1 MTTLAELTAALFS
14 GAVAIGAP
22 ADGAGSDRTGAGG
35 KGAGSDGSG
44 SDGAAAPQIT
54 WVRVMR
60 ARVPAFDALEAGDLA
75 IVPEATLAVV
85 APGRDERLQLI
96 DACRAARIAG
106 VLLVDQDQRP
116 APNVELGEPAAD
128 GGAFTDLAAGLARAG
143 LPGIRVG
150 PADVAALERSI
161 IGYLV
166 TGGAE
171 LERQAAALESHLE
184 RLALAGGGPAA
195 LVAAI
200 ASHFGRAVA
209 LEGRRGDPLALHAP
223 AELPDSALD
232 AIRYQSRPRGPVAL
246 RVALP
251 AAGAAQDGGSG
262 RLTVRSSGA
271 VESAGGVA
279 HAAGPEGAAAQG
291 GGLVL
296 LGARP
301 PSDLERVAVGRIAGL
316 LALELSRDE
325 AVRRARDVARRA
337 EALPSAGPPWV
348 VLLTRQRVPEEADDA
363 AEALER
369 REANR
374 RELRLIAPARRLALR
389 GDADS
394 LEIRAVLAVDPL
406 DGPDPLGLETAGRI
420 AAFLGRVVAVS
431 RPFGSVGDRPT
442 AEAEARAALEAAE
455 TLTGGGPVAQAALL
469 PTYRMLGAL
478 HHLGD
483 GERLAQVLLEPLSTG
498 RPDVQREHIATLRAL
513 LEHGG
518 PGEAAMALGV
528 HRNTVT
534 YRLRR
539 IESITGWNLADPD
552 VRLAVL
558 IALRFVQNR

>member
-85 APGRDERLQLI
+85 APGRDERYQLI
-96 DACRAARIAG
+96 EACGAARIAG
-106 VLLVDQDQRP
+106 MLLVDQERRATP
-116 APNVELGEPAAD
+116 EVEPPDPAAD
-128 GGAFTDLAAGLARAG
+128 GAAFADLAAGLARAG
-143 LPGIRVG
+143 LPGVRVG

-184 RLALAGGGPAA
+184 RLALEGGGPAA

-232 AIRYQSRPRGPVAL
+232 ASRYQSRPRGPVAL
-246 RVALP
+246 RVPLP
-251 AAGAAQDGGSG
+251 AAGAAQDVGS
-262 RLTVRSSGA
+262 
-271 VESAGGVA
+271 
-279 HAAGPEGAAAQG
+279 G

-348 VLLTRQRVPEEADDA
+348 VLLARQRVSEEADDA
-363 AEALER
+363 AAALER
-369 REANR
+369 RESNR

-394 LEIRAVLAVDPL
+394 LEIRAVLAVDQP
-406 DGPDPLGLETAGRI
+406 DGPDPLGLATAGRI

-431 RPFGSVGDRPT
+431 RPFGAVGDRPT

-455 TLTGGGPVAQAALL
+455 TLSGGGPVAQAALL

-483 GERLAQVLLEPLSTG
+483 GERLARALLEPLSVG
-498 RPDVQREHIATLRAL
+498 RADVQREHIATLRAL

-552 VRLAVL
+552 VRLGLL
-558 IALRFVQNR
+558 IALRLVQNR

>member
-1 MTTLAELTAALFS
+1 MTTLADLTVALFP
-14 GAVAIGAP
+14 GAMSVGARFEGGGSE
-22 ADGAGSDRTGAGG
+22 AAASEAAASEGAGS
-35 KGAGSDGSG
+35 GSR
-44 SDGAAAPQIT
+44 AAAPQVS

-85 APGRDERLQLI
+85 APGRDERLQLV

-106 VLLVDQDQRP
+106 MLLVDQDQRP
-116 APNVELGEPAAD
+116 SPDVQARGSAAD

-143 LPGIRVG
+143 LPGVRVG

-171 LERQAAALESHLE
+171 LERQAAALESRLE
-184 RLALAGGGPAA
+184 RLALEGGGPAA

-209 LEGRRGDPLALHAP
+209 LEGRRGDPLAVHAP

-246 RVALP
+246 RVPLP
-251 AAGAAQDGGSG
+251 AAGSAQDVGSDGGTA
-262 RLTVRSSGA
+262 R
-271 VESAGGVA
+271 SAGSTND
-279 HAAGPEGAAAQG
+279 AGGHRSTAGSG

-348 VLLTRQRVPEEADDA
+348 VLLARQRVPGEADDA

-369 REANR
+369 RETNR

-394 LEIRAVLAVDPL
+394 LEIRAVLAVDQP
-406 DGPDPLGLETAGRI
+406 DGSDPLGLATAGRI

-431 RPFGSVGDRPT
+431 RPFGAVGDRPT

-455 TLTGGGPVAQAALL
+455 ALAGGGPVAQAALL
-469 PTYRMLGAL
+469 PIYRMLGAL
-478 HHLGD
+478 HNLGD
-483 GERLAQVLLEPLSTG
+483 GERLARVLLEPLSVG
-498 RPDVQREHIATLRAL
+498 RADVQREHTATLRAL

-552 VRLAVL
+552 VRLGLL
-558 IALRFVQNR
+558 IALRLVQNR

>member
-1 MTTLAELTAALFS
+1 MTTLADLTMALFPGAIS
-14 GAVAIGAP
+14 VGARFKAVASVA
-22 ADGAGSDRTGAGG
+22 AGSEA
-35 KGAGSDGSG
+35 AGSAE
-44 SDGAAAPQIT
+44 AAAPQVS

-75 IVPEATLAVV
+75 IVPEATLALV
-85 APGRDERLQLI
+85 APGRDERLQLV

-106 VLLVDQDQRP
+106 MLLVDQEQRLASDVGP
-116 APNVELGEPAAD
+116 LESAAD

-143 LPGIRVG
+143 LPGFRVG

-171 LERQAAALESHLE
+171 LERQAAALENHLE
-184 RLALAGGGPAA
+184 RLALEGGGPAA

-223 AELPDSALD
+223 AELPESALD
-232 AIRYQSRPRGPVAL
+232 AIRYQARPRGPVAL
-246 RVALP
+246 RVPLP
-251 AAGAAQDGGSG
+251 AAGSAQDVGSGGGSG
-262 RLTVRSSGA
+262 GGTARS
-271 VESAGGVA
+271 
-279 HAAGPEGAAAQG
+279 AAATAHVGGPRRTGGSG

-348 VLLTRQRVPEEADDA
+348 VLLARQRVPEEADDA

-369 REANR
+369 RETNR

-394 LEIRAVLAVDPL
+394 LEIRAVLAVDPP
-406 DGPDPLGLETAGRI
+406 DGSDPLGLATAGRI

-431 RPFGSVGDRPT
+431 RPFGAVGDRPT

-455 TLTGGGPVAQAALL
+455 ALAGGGPVAQAALL
-469 PTYRMLGAL
+469 PIYRMLGAL

-483 GERLAQVLLEPLSTG
+483 GERLARVLLEPLSVG
-498 RPDVQREHIATLRAL
+498 RADVQREHAATLRAL

-518 PGEAAMALGV
+518 PGEAAVALEV

-534 YRLRR
+534 YRLHR

-552 VRLAVL
+552 VRLGLL
-558 IALRFVQNR
+558 IALRLVQKR

>member
-1 MTTLAELTAALFS
+1 MTTLAELAAALFP
-14 GAVAIGAP
+14 GAEIIGTA
-22 ADGAGSDRTGAGG
+22 GASNAGE
-35 KGAGSDGSG
+35 
-44 SDGAAAPQIT
+44 AAQVT

-96 DACRAARIAG
+96 EACRAARIAG
-106 VLLVDQDQRP
+106 MLLVDQEQRDGSD
-116 APNVELGEPAAD
+116 VEPHGSAD
-128 GGAFTDLAAGLARAG
+128 GGAVADLAAGLAHAG
-143 LPGIRVG
+143 LPGVRVG
-150 PADVAALERSI
+150 PTDVAALERSV
-161 IGYLV
+161 IGFLV

-184 RLALAGGGPAA
+184 RLALEGGGPAA

-209 LEGRRGDPLALHAP
+209 LEGRRGDPLAVHAP

-232 AIRYQSRPRGPVAL
+232 ASRYQSRPRGPVAL
-246 RVALP
+246 RVPLPSAGAGQGSGGGTGLP
-251 AAGAAQDGGSG
+251 AAS
-262 RLTVRSSGA
+262 
-271 VESAGGVA
+271 
-279 HAAGPEGAAAQG
+279 G

-301 PSDLERVAVGRIAGL
+301 PSDIERVAVGRIAGL

-348 VLLTRQRVPEEADDA
+348 VLLARQRVPEEADDA
-363 AEALER
+363 TEALER
-369 REANR
+369 RESNR
-374 RELRLIAPARRLALR
+374 RELRLLAPARRLALR
-389 GDADS
+389 GDANS
-394 LEIRAVLAVDPL
+394 LEIRAVLAVDQP
-406 DGPDPLGLETAGRI
+406 GGADPLGLATAGRV
-420 AAFLGRVVAVS
+420 AAFLGRIVAVS
-431 RPFGSVGDRPT
+431 RPFEALGDRPT

-455 TLTGGGPVAQAALL
+455 ALSGCGPVAQAALL

-483 GERLAQVLLEPLSTG
+483 GERLARALLEPLSVG
-498 RPDVQREHIATLRAL
+498 RADVQREHIATLRAV

-518 PGEAAMALGV
+518 PGEAALALGV

-539 IESITGWNLADPD
+539 IESITGWNLAEPD
-552 VRLAVL
+552 VRLGLLV
-558 IALRFVQNR
+558 ALRLVQNH

>member
-1 MTTLAELTAALFS
+1 MTTLAELTRALFP
-14 GAVAIGAP
+14 GAMLVGARFE
-22 ADGAGSDRTGAGG
+22 GGGSEGG
-35 KGAGSDGSG
+35 GSE
-44 SDGAAAPQIT
+44 GAAAGAASTQVT

-96 DACRAARIAG
+96 EACRAARIAG
-106 VLLVDQDQRP
+106 MLLVNQDRRP
-116 APNVELGEPAAD
+116 SPDVEPRGSAAD
-128 GGAFTDLAAGLARAG
+128 GRAFTDLAAGLTRAG

-150 PADVAALERSI
+150 PADVAALERAI

-184 RLALAGGGPAA
+184 RLALEGGGPGA

-209 LEGRRGDPLALHAP
+209 LEGRRGDPLAVHAP
-223 AELPDSALD
+223 AELPDSAVD

-246 RVALP
+246 RVPLP
-251 AAGAAQDGGSG
+251 AAGAAHDAMSGGG
-262 RLTVRSSGA
+262 TARSAGGGA
-271 VESAGGVA
+271 RSAGGVA
-279 HAAGPEGAAAQG
+279 HAGGPRVAAGQA

-325 AVRRARDVARRA
+325 AVRRAHDVARRA

-348 VLLTRQRVPEEADDA
+348 VLLTRQRVPEETDA
-363 AEALER
+363 AADALER

-394 LEIRAVLAVDPL
+394 LEIRAVLAVDQP
-406 DGPDPLGLETAGRI
+406 DGPDPLGLATAGRI

-431 RPFGSVGDRPT
+431 RPFGAVGDRPT

-455 TLTGGGPVAQAALL
+455 ALTGGGPVAQAALL

-483 GERLAQVLLEPLSTG
+483 GERLARLLLEPLSVG
-498 RPDVQREHIATLRAL
+498 RADVQREHIATLRAL

-528 HRNTVT
+528 HRNTVS
-534 YRLRR
+534 YRVRR
-539 IESITGWNLADPD
+539 IESITGWNLVDPD
-552 VRLAVL
+552 VRLALL
-558 IALRFVQNR
+558 IALRLVQNR

>member
-1 MTTLAELTAALFS
+1 MTTLADLTVALFP
-14 GAVAIGAP
+14 GAISVGARFKG
-22 ADGAGSDRTGAGG
+22 AASEAAGSA
-35 KGAGSDGSG
+35 
-44 SDGAAAPQIT
+44 GAAAPQVS

-75 IVPEATLAVV
+75 IVPEATLALV
-85 APGRDERLQLI
+85 APGRDERLQLV

-106 VLLVDQDQRP
+106 MLLVDQEQRP
-116 APNVELGEPAAD
+116 ASDVGPLESAAD

-143 LPGIRVG
+143 LPGVRVG

-184 RLALAGGGPAA
+184 RLALEGGGPAA

-223 AELPDSALD
+223 AELPESALD
-232 AIRYQSRPRGPVAL
+232 AIRYQARPRGPVAL
-246 RVALP
+246 RVPLP
-251 AAGAAQDGGSG
+251 AAGSAQDVGSGGGTARSAGATAQLGGPRRTGGS
-262 RLTVRSSGA
+262 
-271 VESAGGVA
+271 
-279 HAAGPEGAAAQG
+279 G

-301 PSDLERVAVGRIAGL
+301 PSDLERVAIGRIAGL

-348 VLLTRQRVPEEADDA
+348 VLLARQRVPEEADDA

-369 REANR
+369 RETNR

-394 LEIRAVLAVDPL
+394 LEIRAVLAVDQP
-406 DGPDPLGLETAGRI
+406 DGSDPLGLATAGRI

-431 RPFGSVGDRPT
+431 RPFGAVGDRPT

-455 TLTGGGPVAQAALL
+455 ALAGGGPVAQAALL
-469 PTYRMLGAL
+469 PIYRMLGAL

-483 GERLAQVLLEPLSTG
+483 GERLARVLLEPLSVG
-498 RPDVQREHIATLRAL
+498 RADVQREHAATLRAL

-518 PGEAAMALGV
+518 PGEAAVALEV

-534 YRLRR
+534 YRLHR

-552 VRLAVL
+552 VRLGLL
-558 IALRFVQNR
+558 IALRLVQKR